1 MAESR
6 QNVFPISEFSPSAV
20 RLVPMALTEEQLADI
35 RSRIPARPDTAIP
48 MPYEDLVRRILTEG
62 TLKSDRTGTG
72 TISLFGQQM
81 RFDLSYAMDPNKPED
96 AMGFPLLTTKTVFF
110 KGLAHELLWF
120 LNGSDGGNIGYLT
133 EHNVHIWDEWAD
145 ENGDLGPVY
154 GVQWRS
160 WPAPTPDDPNRTIDQ
175 IENVLDLI
183 RNHPDSRRMVVT
195 AWNPAEVENMALPP
209 CHALFQF
216 YVADGRLSCQLY
228 QRSCDMFLGV
238 PFNIASYS
246 LLTLMMAQQAGLEPG
261 EFVWTGGDCH
271 VYDNHIDQVLEQLS
285 REPYPY
291 PTIAID
297 KAPSLFDYHYED
309 FHIEG
314 YRHHPTIKAPVAV

>member
-1 MAESR
+1 
-6 QNVFPISEFSPSAV
+6 
-20 RLVPMALTEEQLADI
+20 MALTSEQLADI
-35 RSRIPARPDTAIP
+35 RTRIPARPETDIP
-48 MPYEDLVRRILTEG
+48 MPYEDLVRKILTEG

-81 RFDLSYAMDPNKPED
+81 RFNLKDS
-96 AMGFPLLTTKTVFF
+96 FPLLTTKTVFF
-110 KGLAHELLWF
+110 KGLAYELLWF
-120 LNGSDGGNIGYLT
+120 LKGSTNVRWLQ

-154 GVQWRS
+154 GAQWRS

-175 IENVLDLI
+175 ISNVLDLI
-183 RNHPDSRRMVVT
+183 RNHPDSRRMVVS

-238 PFNIASYS
+238 PFNIAEYA
-246 LLTLMMAQQAGLEPG
+246 LLTMMVAQQTGYRPG
-261 EFVWTGGDCH
+261 RFIWVGGDTH
-271 VYDNHIDQVLEQLS
+271 IYRNHLEQVVKQLE
-285 REPYPY
+285 REPRPY
-291 PTIAID
+291 PHMSID
-297 KAPSLFDYHYED
+297 KASSIDAYTYDD
-309 FHIEG
+309 FHLTG
-314 YRHHPTIKAPVAV
+314 YDPWPAIKAPVAV